1 MLLLK
6 LILERHVRA
15 VELGERIHCIRM
27 VRAAALALPTTPSP
41 PRKVTHEYYIRGEGK
56 GEREAT
62 LCVPRDV
69 RHELLVRVLPAR
81 EGRVVLDQMAE
92 EDRLPLRVTFS
103 NNFEGQVR
111 GPRLPQLG
119 DDLARPR

>member
-6 LILERHVRA
+6 HESMNVLSIGGGGRGI
-15 VELGERIHCIRM
+15 GE
-27 VRAAALALPTTPSP
+27 AAP
-41 PRKVTHEYYIRGEGK
+41 P
-56 GEREAT
+56 

-81 EGRVVLDQMAE
+81 EGRVVLDQVPE

>member
-41 PRKVTHEYYIRGEGK
+41 PRKVTHEYYIRGEGE
-56 GEREAT
+56 GDRGSGTTNYACRETCAMNSWYEY
-62 LCVPRDV
+62 CP
-69 RHELLVRVLPAR
+69 P
-81 EGRVVLDQMAE
+81 GK
-92 EDRLPLRVTFS
+92 
-103 NNFEGQVR
+103 
-111 GPRLPQLG
+111 
-119 DDLARPR
+119 LAWSSTRCRKKTGCRCGSPSRMISRAK

>member
-56 GEREAT
+56 GIGEAT
-62 LCVPRDV
+62 PLCVPRDV

-81 EGRVVLDQMAE
+81 ERRVVLDQVPE
-92 EDRLPLRVTFS
+92 EDRLPLRVA
-103 NNFEGQVR
+103 
-111 GPRLPQLG
+111 LA
-119 DDLARPR
+119 DDLQS

>member
-56 GEREAT
+56 GIGEAT
-62 LCVPRDV
+62 PPLCVPRDV

-81 EGRVVLDQMAE
+81 EGRVVLDQVPE
-92 EDRLPLRVTFS
+92 EDRLPLRVA
-103 NNFEGQVR
+103 
-111 GPRLPQLG
+111 LA
-119 DDLARPR
+119 DDLQS